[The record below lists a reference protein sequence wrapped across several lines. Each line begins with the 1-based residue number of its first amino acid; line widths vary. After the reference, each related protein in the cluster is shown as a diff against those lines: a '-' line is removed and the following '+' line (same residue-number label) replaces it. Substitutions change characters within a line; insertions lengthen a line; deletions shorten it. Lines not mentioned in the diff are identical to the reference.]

1 MNLTGKKKRHLRLL
15 GKMLQPKATVG
26 KGGLTDEVVAN
37 VDRLLEG
44 RELLK
49 VRLPAGPE
57 RKTVAPELAERA
69 GAALITIVGRTCLL
83 YRPDDSLDEQ
93 QRIDFG

>member
-1 MNLTGKKKRHLRLL
+1 MDLTGKKKRHLRLL
-15 GKMLQPKATVG
+15 GKTLSAKAAVG
-26 KGGLTDEVVAN
+26 KDGLTDEVVAN

-44 RELLK
+44 RELVK

-57 RKTVAPELAERA
+57 RKAVAPELADRV

-83 YRPDDSLDEQ
+83 YRPDETLETE